1 MIQLAVY
8 KYLLF
13 DLDNTLYSCRYGLE
27 DDVKRRLKEF
37 AAGVLGVSPEE
48 AWRQRM
54 ALETQYGTSL
64 AWLMAEKGFTDVEA
78 YLAAAHPE
86 GEADTLPPD
95 PELRAFLLGLPVPKA
110 ILTNSP
116 REHTELILS
125 KLGLNGIFTHI
136 FDIRQCGF
144 IGKPRRE
151 VFDNALRILGTG
163 VADVL
168 FIDDNHFYV
177 EGFIAMGGNA
187 LLLDENNVHK
197 DNTLPRIR
205 ELKELTGYLS

>member
-1 MIQLAVY
+1 MY

-27 DDVKRRLKEF
+27 DDVKRRIRKF
-37 AAGVLGVSPEE
+37 AAGILGVSQEE
-48 AWRQRM
+48 VWRQRM
-54 ALETQYGTSL
+54 ALETQYGTCL
-64 AWLMAEKGFTDVEA
+64 AWLMGEKGFTDAET
-78 YLAAAHPE
+78 YLAVVHPE
-86 GEADTLPPD
+86 GEADSLPPD
-95 PELRAFLLGLPVPKA
+95 PELRAFLLNIPVPKA

-125 KLGLNGIFTHI
+125 KLGLHGIFTHI

-151 VFDNALRILGTG
+151 VFDNALCVLGT
-163 VADVL
+163 AAKDVL
-168 FIDDNHFYV
+168 FIDDNHSYV

-187 LLLDENNVHK
+187 LLMDENDVHK
-197 DNTLPRIR
+197 DKALPKIR
-205 ELKELTGYLS
+205 NVKELVINELGP

>member
-1 MIQLAVY
+1 MP

-27 DDVKRRLKEF
+27 DSVRCRIKKF
-37 AAGVLGVSPEE
+37 AAGVLGVSEDE
-48 AWRQRM
+48 AWRQRT
-54 ALETQYGTSL
+54 ALNAQYGTCL
-64 AWLMAEKGFTDVEA
+64 EWLMAEKGFTDAET
-78 YLAAAHPE
+78 YLAAVHPKD
-86 GEADTLPPD
+86 EADNLPPD
-95 PELRAFLLGLPVPKA
+95 PELRVFLLGIPVPKA
-110 ILTNSP
+110 ILTNST

-144 IGKPRRE
+144 TGKPRRE
-151 VFDNALRILGTG
+151 VFNNALRILGAG
-163 VADVL
+163 AADVL
-168 FIDDNHFYV
+168 FIDDNPFYV

-197 DNTLPRIR
+197 NSTLPKIR
-205 ELKELTGYLS
+205 DIKELEV